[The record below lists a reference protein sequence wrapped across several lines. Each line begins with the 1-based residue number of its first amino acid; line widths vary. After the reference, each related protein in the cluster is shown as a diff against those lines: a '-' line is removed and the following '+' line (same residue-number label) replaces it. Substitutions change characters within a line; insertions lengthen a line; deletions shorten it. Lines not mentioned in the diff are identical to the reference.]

1 MTLRRLDGR
10 RAYQRDGV
18 GQGAAQDVADLTEL
32 HARHVRVQ
40 DLHLHR
46 LVFPAPLLVGDA
58 RCGGETE
65 RERRRGGERRGKVEG
80 QEERKRWWRE
90 RRRGGEME
98 RRRRIG

>member
-1 MTLRRLDGR
+1 MTLDRR

-58 RCGGETE
+58 RCGGERE
-65 RERRRGGERRGKVEG
+65 EERRGERRGG
-80 QEERKRWWRE
+80 GGTGGEERWWRE
-90 RRRGGEME
+90 RR
-98 RRRRIG
+98 